1 MKGSYVLKALLA
13 VTVVVAL
20 VASSAAQIKVNVN
33 GSPVSF
39 PTTGPQKI
47 GGRVLVPLR
56 GVMEKIGAFVGWD
69 AATRTVTAQKGD
81 IDLSMRLGERT
92 AVVNG
97 RTVTLDVPAQ
107 SINGVTM
114 VPLRFMGETLG
125 AEVLWDAATETIN
138 INLAGGGNTGG
149 GGGNTGGGGGGGNV
163 DVSISGFNH
172 DGSGWIRKG
181 QSVTFTLT
189 GTPKAT
195 ATATISGVSGTINLV
210 EESAGRYVGR
220 WTPTENLNLEG
231 TSVIG
236 SLKIGTSE
244 RLIQSGATLSVDT
257 QAPTL
262 RAFSPDQGSTI
273 ALSRPSISGV
283 FEDAG
288 SGIDASAVTIKVN
301 GQNVTTNATVNAN
314 LFLYEPK
321 TNLPNGMTNVE
332 IAFRDR
338 AGNVGMFQASF
349 MVAATG
355 NASVKSFLHTATIF
369 AQVGKAIG
377 FKIEAEP
384 GAKITV
390 SLGTIIKGIALK
402 ETAPGVYTGA
412 YMVKQN
418 DRFNN
423 SPVTAQI
430 TLASGQSFT
439 VEAPRRIP
447 KTMDAGQAFGPATIT
462 SHQNGGAAQNPLV
475 VSGRALPKAKVQI
488 RVTYATTVL
497 GALRVT
503 GVLSDQTVDVDANG
517 NWTSQAIN
525 LSSAVKGENTEY
537 TVTATSVQSDGT
549 KASPTT
555 IKLK

>member
-1 MKGSYVLKALLA
+1 MKGSHVSKVLLA
-13 VTVVVAL
+13 LTAFVVL
-20 VASSAAQIKVNVN
+20 VVSSPAQIKVNVN
-33 GSPVSF
+33 GSPVNF

-149 GGGNTGGGGGGGNV
+149 GGGNTGGGGGGAV
-163 DVSISGFNH
+163 DVSITGFSHNA
-172 DGSGWIRKG
+172 SGWIHRG
-181 QSVTFTLT
+181 QTVTFTLT

-195 ATATISGVSGTINLV
+195 ATATISGVPGSVSLT
-210 EESAGRYVGR
+210 EEAEGKYVGR
-220 WTPTENLNLEG
+220 WTPSENLNLEG

-236 SLKIGTSE
+236 SLKIGASE
-244 RLIQSGATLSVDT
+244 RLIQSGSTLSVDT

-288 SGIDASAVTIKVN
+288 SGIDANAVTIKVN
-301 GQNVTTNATVNAN
+301 GQNVTQNATVNAN

-332 IAFRDR
+332 VAFRDR
-338 AGNVGMFQASF
+338 AGNVGTFQASF

-377 FKIEAEP
+377 FKIEADP

-423 SPVTAQI
+423 SPVTAQV

-462 SHQNGGAAQNPLV
+462 SHQNGGTAQNPLV
-475 VSGRALPKAKVQI
+475 VSGKALPKAKVQI

-503 GVLSDQTVDVDANG
+503 GALSDQTVDVDANG
-517 NWTSQAIN
+517 NWTSQSIN

-537 TVTATSVQSDGT
+537 TVTVTAIQSDGT
-549 KASPTT
+549 KANPTT

>member
-1 MKGSYVLKALLA
+1 MKTLLA
-13 VTVVVAL
+13 LTVMVTLA
-20 VASSAAQIKVNVN
+20 ASSVAQIKVNVD
-33 GSPVSF
+33 GSPVVFSS
-39 PTTGPQKI
+39 TGPQKI

-69 AATRTVTAQKGD
+69 SATRTVTAQKGD
-81 IDLSMRLGERT
+81 IDLSMRLGDRT

-125 AEVLWDAATETIN
+125 AEVIWDAATETIN

-149 GGGNTGGGGGGGNV
+149 GGGNTGGGGGAV
-163 DVSISGFNH
+163 DVSISGFSH
-172 DGSGWIRKG
+172 DGSGWIHRG
-181 QSVTFTLT
+181 QTVKFTMT

-195 ATATISGVSGTINLV
+195 ATATISGVPGTVNLA
-210 EESAGRYVGR
+210 EESAGRYVGT
-220 WTPTENLNLEG
+220 WTPAENLNLEG

-244 RLIQSGATLSVDT
+244 RLIQSGSTLSVDT

-262 RAFSPDQGSTI
+262 RAFNPDQGSTV

-288 SGIDASAVTIKVN
+288 SGIDANAVTIKVN
-301 GQNVTTNATVNAN
+301 GQNVTPNATVNAN

-332 IAFRDR
+332 VAFRDR
-338 AGNVGMFQASF
+338 AGNVGTFQASF

-462 SHQNGGAAQNPLV
+462 SHRNGGAAQNPLV
-475 VSGRALPKAKVQI
+475 VSGKALPKSKVQI

-517 NWTSQAIN
+517 NWTSQAVN

-537 TVTATSVQSDGT
+537 TVTATAVQSDGT
-549 KASPTT
+549 KAAPTT